1 MFRYI
6 VIIILLFSTAVNIS
20 AGEVSLQNVRTM
32 SLKDTVSVAFVSNKA
47 IQIQEES
54 VQEARA
60 NILDAQSKFLPILT
74 TGFNYTYND
83 SVFYSESFPGHRKD
97 TRIYSGFKNDN
108 SLNAGITESIFNG
121 GANIANYKQSRVGLK
136 VQEETLRARKL
147 DVEFEAKRLYFGLL
161 LAYET
166 LRIAQEL
173 LFQSK
178 AHYDDVKVKFD
189 QGTSSKFDVLQSS
202 VQVSK
207 IEPEVIR
214 AQNSVEIITA
224 ELKKLLSLKL
234 SEDIELKGHLWYSLI
249 DVKEA
254 EYLKEAYQGSP
265 QMALRLLGIDMKKWG
280 IEYAKSGWYPQV
292 SATAGYSYRSDD
304 VSNMVNSRHDNW
316 SIGIQTSIAVFDGF
330 STKAKV
336 DEAKAKY
343 AQTILEKEDF
353 VDQLAVDVRKAC
365 LDLNKSAA
373 IIKSQKDATVEA
385 KEALR
390 IAEVG
395 YDNGVVDNLNVLDT
409 QVSLS
414 QVEKNL
420 AEAIYDYLMAKAQL
434 DKLRGIFNTE
444 EVHENKI

>member
-1 MFRYI
+1 MYRYT
-6 VIIILLFSTAVNIS
+6 IIILLLLSTASNVYT
-20 AGEVSLQNVRTM
+20 GEVSLQNVRTM
-32 SLKDTVSVAFVSNKA
+32 SLKDTISVAFVSNKA

-54 VQEARA
+54 VREARA

-83 SVFYSESFPGHRKD
+83 SVFYSEALPNHRKD
-97 TRIYSGFKNDN
+97 TRIYTGFKNDN
-108 SLNAGITESIFNG
+108 SLNAGLTESIFNG
-121 GANIANYKQSRVGLK
+121 GANIANYKQARIGLK
-136 VQEETLRARKL
+136 VQEETLRSRKL

-166 LRIAQEL
+166 LRISQEL

-178 AHYDDVKVKFD
+178 AHYNDVKIKFE

-207 IEPEVIR
+207 VEPEVVR
-214 AQNSVEIITA
+214 AQNSVDIITA

-234 SEDIELKGHLWYSLI
+234 SENIDLRGHLWCSLI
-249 DVKEA
+249 EVKEA
-254 EYLKEAYQGSP
+254 EYLKEAYQGNP
-265 QMALRLLGIDMKKWG
+265 QMVLRLLGIDMKKWG
-280 IEYAKSGWYPQV
+280 IEYAKAGWYPQV
-292 SATAGYSYRSDD
+292 SATAGYSYKSDD
-304 VSNMVNSRHDNW
+304 VGNMVNARHDNW
-316 SIGIQTSIAVFDGF
+316 NIGIQASVAVFDGF

-353 VDQLAVDVRKAC
+353 IDQLAVDVRKAC
-365 LDLNKSAA
+365 LDLTKSAA

-444 EVHENKI
+444 EENENKV

>member
-1 MFRYI
+1 MIKYI
-6 VIIILLFSTAVNIS
+6 IIILLLFSAAVNIS
-20 AGEVSLQNVRTM
+20 AGEVSLQNVRTL
-32 SLKDTVSVAFVSNKA
+32 SLKDTVSVAFVNNKI

-54 VQEARA
+54 IREAKA
-60 NILDAQSKFLPILT
+60 NILYAQSKFLPILT
-74 TGFNYTYND
+74 AGFNYTYND
-83 SVFYSESFPGHRKD
+83 AVLDSNALPNHRKD
-97 TRIYSGFKNDN
+97 TRIWTGFKNDN
-108 SLNAGITESIFNG
+108 SLNAGLTESIFNG
-121 GANIANYKQSRVGLK
+121 GANIANYRQARIGLK

-161 LAYET
+161 LSYET
-166 LRIAQEL
+166 LRIAREL

-178 AHYDDVKVKFD
+178 THYNDVKIKFE

-202 VQVSK
+202 VRVSK
-207 IEPEVIR
+207 IDPEVVR
-214 AQNSVEIITA
+214 AQNSVEIIAA

-249 DVKEA
+249 EITEV
-254 EYLKEAYQGSP
+254 EYLKEAYQGNP
-265 QMALRLLGIDMKKWG
+265 QMSLRLLGIDMKKWG
-280 IEYAKSGWYPQV
+280 IEYAKAGWYPQV
-292 SATAGYSYRSDD
+292 SATAGYSYRSND
-304 VSNMVNSRHDNW
+304 VSDMISPRNDTWN
-316 SIGIQTSIAVFDGF
+316 IGIRTSIAVFDGF

-353 VDQLAVDVRKAC
+353 VDRLAVDIRKVC
-365 LDLNKSAA
+365 LNLNEAAA
-373 IIKSQKDATVEA
+373 IIKSQKDAIVEA
-385 KEALR
+385 SEALG

-395 YDNGVVDNLNVLDT
+395 YDNGVVDNLNVLDA

-420 AEAIYDYLMAKAQL
+420 AEAIYDYLIARAQL

-444 EVHENKI
+444 EERENKN